1 MGLSQVMSGV
11 RQPRR
16 LGRWAAVGAIAAIG
30 VTWLAWD
37 TSTDDHPSING
48 ATYDRIDA
56 YVQDQVDDSR
66 IPGVAIAVVEGGA
79 VVHAAGFGDDGHGNA
94 ITADTPFWVGFQY
107 QVHHRASHDAAR

>member
-1 MGLSQVMSGV
+1 M
-11 RQPRR
+11 
-16 LGRWAAVGAIAAIG
+16 
-30 VTWLAWD
+30 AWD
-37 TSTDDHPSING
+37 TSTDDNPSING

-94 ITADTPFWVGFQY
+94 ITADTPFWVGSNTKSITALATMQLAEGGAVDLDTPEQTY
-107 QVHHRASHDAAR
+107 VPQL